1 MQGIL
6 GFQQKVR
13 KGEHQAVFKKCEVWL
28 VESETGEAAEARNT
42 SAGQQENPAH
52 CCTWQNK
59 DRSREII
66 EAQLMLSLGFLSLDI
81 LTQLKPVYSRETV

>member
-1 MQGIL
+1 M
-6 GFQQKVR
+6 
-13 KGEHQAVFKKCEVWL
+13 
-28 VESETGEAAEARNT
+28 ESETGEAAEARNT